1 MANLKVSIVVRTTGP
16 DGRRGW
22 VKATGKNETLTWANQ
37 AQRSP
42 GVYYLQVL
50 YQSNYPKEEGF
61 GLPLLTFDDGEFRS
75 NKIQIQVRLK

>member
-1 MANLKVSIVVRTTGP
+1 MLFHLSHYAL
-16 DGRRGW
+16 
-22 VKATGKNETLTWANQ
+22 
-37 AQRSP
+37 SP

-75 NKIQIQVRLK
+75 NKIQIQVRPK